1 MRSEVDARLDDMVI
15 EATENY
21 VEEVDLT
28 EELSDDQIQALFN
41 AFEDE
46 DWEEVDAIID
56 SIEGTGVLQILDEKA
71 GGLDRNRGGAEK
83 LRRYW
88 TVGLG
93 GAKIGWGA
101 PGDWTR
107 CVSNLSKYLGPRAK
121 GYCALRHKEMNGYW
135 PGDKKNKSDS
145 NDDIDTNSIYHESK
159 QNLGD
164 IGEPMLEH
172 KTVGVKGMNVVSAD
186 EGIVE
191 TIISVTGVVDNVK
204 DRIMPGAYQKTLA
217 KRKPKG
223 VWSHDWDT
231 PVSKTLEVRELMP
244 GDKELPKSMP
254 SGEPWPKG
262 AGALKVK
269 TQFNLETQRGR
280 EAYSDVVFF
289 GEEQEWSIGYN
300 VPVGGAKV
308 DSKSG
313 VREIGMLEL
322 YEYSPVLFGAMPLAR
337 TTSVKEAQ
345 MAYKALKGGAAAWLK
360 ESAEDEEPVDEYAPV
375 MEDDDEDETEEKAY
389 DLSGDQMILV
399 KTAIQTL
406 SDLLDAVHSE
416 TKKFPTPPDDEV
428 EEDAPDAMADPMDD
442 DDDYVVMG
450 DEDLPEDDM
459 PEEEMYENLAEA
471 IDDLIEDEELRDDL
485 IVIADEIDS
494 AMEQD
499 DRDYFETASKAF
511 LDKIEENLGAD
522 DEEDLRELAEIIAD
536 MIEQM
541 EGEEDSDEDMDEE
554 DDIEIEEDIEEDV
567 EDIEDDEEVPSEDT
581 MDIPEDEMEEDVEEK
596 RAFSTEQ
603 RESMAEEGE
612 AMPDGSFPIAN
623 ASDLRNA
630 IQAHGRAKDIEKA
643 KAHIK
648 KRARALGL
656 EDLIPAEWDEGKAI
670 IDITEIKSLLD
681 DLKS

>member
-1 MRSEVDARLDDMVI
+1 MREEVDAQLDAMVI
-15 EATENY
+15 HATEDY
-21 VEEVDLT
+21 VEEIDLT
-28 EELSDDQIQALFN
+28 EELSDDQIQALFD
-41 AFEDE
+41 AFQDD
-46 DWEEVDAIID
+46 DWDEVDAIID
-56 SIEGTGVLQILDEKA
+56 SIENSGILQILDEKA

-88 TVGLG
+88 TVGVG
-93 GAKIGWGA
+93 GAKIRWGT

-107 CVSNLSKYLGPRAK
+107 CVSQLSKYLGPRAK
-121 GYCALRHKEMNGYW
+121 GYCALRHKEMNGIW
-135 PGDKKNKSDS
+135 PGDARNKSDS
-145 NDDIDTNSIYHESK
+145 TDDIDTNSIYHESK
-159 QNLGD
+159 QNLGN

-244 GDKELPKSMP
+244 GDKELPKTMP
-254 SGEPWPKG
+254 NGDSWPSG

-313 VREIGMLEL
+313 VREITMLEL

-345 MAYKALKGGAAAWLK
+345 MALKALKGGAAAWLK
-360 ESAEDEEPVDEYAPV
+360 EGMDDEEEEVEEYAPV
-375 MEDDDEDETEEKAY
+375 MEDDDEDENEEKAY

-406 SDLLDAVHSE
+406 SDLLDAVQSE

-428 EEDAPDAMADPMDD
+428 EDAPDAMADPMADD

-450 DEDLPEDDM
+450 DEDMSEEDAEM
-459 PEEEMYENLAEA
+459 PEEDMYDSLADA
-471 IDDLIEDEELRDDL
+471 IDDLIDDADLRDEL

-494 AMEQD
+494 AMEQE
-499 DRDYFETASKAF
+499 DRDYFESASKAF

-522 DEEDLRELAEIIAD
+522 DEDDLRELAEIIAD

-541 EGEEDSDEDMDEE
+541 EGEEGEGEEEEPEDGMEEEMEDEAPSEDTMDVPEE
-554 DDIEIEEDIEEDV
+554 EIEEDIEE
-567 EDIEDDEEVPSEDT
+567 
-581 MDIPEDEMEEDVEEK
+581 K
-596 RAFSTEQ
+596 REFTSEQ
-603 RESMAEEGE
+603 REEMAGEGT

-623 ASDLRNA
+623 EEDLRNA

-656 EDLIPAEWDEGKAI
+656 EDLIPSEWNEGKAI

>member
-1 MRSEVDARLDDMVI
+1 MREAVDAQLDAMVI
-15 EATENY
+15 HATEDY
-21 VEEVDLT
+21 VEEIDLT
-28 EELSDDQIQALFN
+28 EELSDDQIQALFD
-41 AFEDE
+41 AFQDD
-46 DWEEVDAIID
+46 DWDEVDAIID
-56 SIEGTGVLQILDEKA
+56 SIENSGILQILDEKA

-88 TVGLG
+88 TVGVG
-93 GAKIGWGA
+93 GAKIRWGT

-107 CVSNLSKYLGPRAK
+107 CVSQLSKYLGPRAK
-121 GYCALRHKEMNGYW
+121 GYCALRHKEMNGIW
-135 PGDKKNKSDS
+135 PGDARNKSDS
-145 NDDIDTNSIYHESK
+145 TDDIDTNSIYHESK
-159 QNLGD
+159 QNLGN

-244 GDKELPKSMP
+244 GDKELPKTMP
-254 SGEPWPKG
+254 NGDSWPSG

-313 VREIGMLEL
+313 VREITMLEL

-345 MAYKALKGGAAAWLK
+345 MALKALKGGAAAWLK
-360 ESAEDEEPVDEYAPV
+360 EGMDDEEEEVEEYAPV
-375 MEDDDEDETEEKAY
+375 MEDDDEDENEEKAY

-406 SDLLDAVHSE
+406 SDLLDAVQSE

-428 EEDAPDAMADPMDD
+428 EDAPDAMADPMADD

-450 DEDLPEDDM
+450 DEDMSEEDAEM
-459 PEEEMYENLAEA
+459 PEEDMYDSLADA
-471 IDDLIEDEELRDDL
+471 IDDLIDDADLRDEL

-494 AMEQD
+494 AMEQE
-499 DRDYFETASKAF
+499 DRDYFESASKAF

-522 DEEDLRELAEIIAD
+522 DEDDLRELAEIIAD

-541 EGEEDSDEDMDEE
+541 EGDEGEGEEEPEDGMEE
-554 DDIEIEEDIEEDV
+554 EMED
-567 EDIEDDEEVPSEDT
+567 EVPSEDT
-581 MDIPEDEMEEDVEEK
+581 MDVPEEEIEEDIEEK
-596 RAFSTEQ
+596 REFTSEQ
-603 RESMAEEGE
+603 REEMAGEGT

-623 ASDLRNA
+623 EEDLRNA

-656 EDLIPAEWDEGKAI
+656 TDLIPSEWNEGKSI

>member
-1 MRSEVDARLDDMVI
+1 MRQEVDAQLDAMVI
-15 EATENY
+15 HATEDY
-21 VEEVDLT
+21 VEGIDLT
-28 EELSDDQIQALFN
+28 EELSDDQIQELFD
-41 AFEDE
+41 AFNED
-46 DWEEVDAIID
+46 DWDAVDAIID
-56 SIEGTGVLQILDEKA
+56 SIENSGILEMLDSKA

-88 TVGLG
+88 TTGPG
-93 GAKIGWGA
+93 GAKIGWGTS
-101 PGDWTR
+101 GDWTR
-107 CVSNLSKYLGPRAK
+107 CVSELSKYLGPRAK
-121 GYCALRHKEMNGYW
+121 GYCALRHKEMNGIW
-135 PGDKKNKSDS
+135 PGDQANKSDS

-159 QNLGD
+159 QNLGV

-172 KTVGVKGMNVVSAD
+172 KTVGVKGMNIVSAD

-244 GDKELPKSMP
+244 GDKELPKTMP
-254 SGEPWPKG
+254 NGDSWPSG

-313 VREIGMLEL
+313 VREITMLEL

-345 MAYKALKGGAAAWLK
+345 MALKALKGGAASWLK
-360 ESAEDEEPVDEYAPV
+360 ENMDEEEEVEEYAPV

-406 SDLLDAVHSE
+406 SDLLDAVQSE

-428 EEDAPDAMADPMDD
+428 EDDESAVDDPMASD

-450 DEDLPEDDM
+450 DEDMSEEEAEMPED
-459 PEEEMYENLAEA
+459 MYESLADA
-471 IDDLIEDEELRDDL
+471 IDDLIEDAELRDDL
-485 IVIADEIDS
+485 ITIADEIDS

-499 DRDYFETASKAF
+499 DRDYFESASKAF

-522 DEEDLRELAEIIAD
+522 DEDDLRELAEIIAD

-541 EGEEDSDEDMDEE
+541 EGEEEGEEVAEDA
-554 DDIEIEEDIEEDV
+554 
-567 EDIEDDEEVPSEDT
+567 EEVPSEDT
-581 MDIPEDEMEEDVEEK
+581 MEVPEEEMEEEVDEK
-596 RAFSTEQ
+596 REFSSEQ
-603 RESMAEEGE
+603 REEMAEEGN

-623 ASDLRNA
+623 EEDLRNA

-656 EDLIPAEWDEGKAI
+656 EDLIPAEWNEGKSVI
-670 IDITEIKSLLD
+670 NVSEMKSLLD

>member
-1 MRSEVDARLDDMVI
+1 MGADMNIDKMRQEVDGQLDAMVI
-15 EATENY
+15 HATEDY
-21 VEEVDLT
+21 VEGIDLT
-28 EELSDDQIQALFN
+28 EELSDDQIQALFD
-41 AFEDE
+41 AFNDE
-46 DWEEVDAIID
+46 DWDEVDAIID
-56 SIEGTGVLQILDEKA
+56 GIENSGILQMLDEKA

-88 TVGLG
+88 TTGPG

-107 CVSNLSKYLGPRAK
+107 CVSQLSKYLGPRAK
-121 GYCALRHKEMNGYW
+121 GYCALRHKEMNGIW
-135 PGDKKNKSDS
+135 PGDQRNKSDS

-159 QNLGD
+159 QNLGN

-244 GDKELPKSMP
+244 GDKELPKVMP
-254 SGEPWPKG
+254 NGDPWPSN

-345 MAYKALKGGAAAWLK
+345 MALKALKGGAAAWLK
-360 ESAEDEEPVDEYAPV
+360 ETADEDEDVEEYAPV

-406 SDLLDAVHSE
+406 SDLLDAVQSE

-428 EEDAPDAMADPMDD
+428 EDDENAMADPMADD

-450 DEDLPEDDM
+450 DEDMSEEDAEM
-459 PEEEMYENLAEA
+459 PEEDMYDSLADA
-471 IDDLIEDEELRDDL
+471 IDDLIDDENLRDDL

-494 AMEQD
+494 AMEQE
-499 DRDYFETASKAF
+499 DRDYFESASKAF

-541 EGEEDSDEDMDEE
+541 GGDEEEPEEDMES
-554 DDIEIEEDIEEDV
+554 
-567 EDIEDDEEVPSEDT
+567 DEEVPSEDT
-581 MDIPEDEMEEDVEEK
+581 MDVPEEELEEDVEEK
-596 RAFSTEQ
+596 RAFSSEQ
-603 RESMAEEGE
+603 REEMAGEGT

-623 ASDLRNA
+623 EEDLRNA
-630 IQAHGRAKDIEKA
+630 IQAHGRAKDIEAA

-656 EDLIPAEWDEGKAI
+656 TDLIPSEWNEGKSV

>member
-1 MRSEVDARLDDMVI
+1 M
-15 EATENY
+15 
-21 VEEVDLT
+21 
-28 EELSDDQIQALFN
+28 
-41 AFEDE
+41 
-46 DWEEVDAIID
+46 
-56 SIEGTGVLQILDEKA
+56 LDEKA

-88 TVGLG
+88 TTGPG

-107 CVSNLSKYLGPRAK
+107 CVSQLSKYLGPRAK
-121 GYCALRHKEMNGYW
+121 GYCALRHKEMNGMW
-135 PGDKKNKSDS
+135 PGDQRNKSDS

-244 GDKELPKSMP
+244 GDKELPKLMP
-254 SGEPWPKG
+254 NGDPWPSG

-313 VREIGMLEL
+313 VREITMLEL

-345 MAYKALKGGAAAWLK
+345 MALKALKGGAAAWLS
-360 ESAEDEEPVDEYAPV
+360 EAADEDEDVEEYAPV
-375 MEDDDEDETEEKAY
+375 MEEDDEDETEEKAY

-406 SDLLDAVHSE
+406 SDLLDAVQSE

-428 EEDAPDAMADPMDD
+428 EDDEDAMANPMADD

-450 DEDLPEDDM
+450 DEDMSEEDSEM
-459 PEEEMYENLAEA
+459 PEEDMYDSLADA
-471 IDDLIEDEELRDDL
+471 IDDLIDDETLRDEL

-494 AMEQD
+494 AMEQE
-499 DRDYFETASKAF
+499 DRDYFESASKAF

-541 EGEEDSDEDMDEE
+541 GGEEEADEEMESDEEF
-554 DDIEIEEDIEEDV
+554 
-567 EDIEDDEEVPSEDT
+567 PSEDT
-581 MDIPEDEMEEDVEEK
+581 MDVPEEEIEEDVEKK
-596 RAFSTEQ
+596 RAFSAEQ
-603 RESMAEEGE
+603 REEMAGEGT

-623 ASDLRNA
+623 EADLRNA

-656 EDLIPAEWDEGKAI
+656 TDLIPSEWNEGKAV

>member
-1 MRSEVDARLDDMVI
+1 MDDIDKMRAEVDSQLDAMVI
-15 EATENY
+15 QATEDY

-28 EELSDDQIQALFN
+28 EELSDDQIQALFD
-41 AFEDE
+41 AFQDE
-46 DWEEVDAIID
+46 DWDEVDAIID
-56 SIEGTGVLQILDEKA
+56 AIEGSGVLQILDEKA

-88 TVGLG
+88 TVGVG
-93 GAKIGWGA
+93 GAKIRWGA

-107 CVSNLSKYLGPRAK
+107 CVSQLSKYLGPRAK
-121 GYCALRHKEMNGYW
+121 GYCALRHKEMNGVW
-135 PGDKKNKSDS
+135 PGDKRNKSAS
-145 NDDIDTNSIYHESK
+145 NDDITPISIYHESK

-172 KTVGVKGMNVVSAD
+172 KTVGVKGMNVLSAD

-244 GDKELPKSMP
+244 GDKELPKAMP
-254 SGEPWPKG
+254 NGDPWPRG

-308 DSKSG
+308 DSKTG

-345 MAYKALKGGAAAWLK
+345 LALKALKGGAAAWLK
-360 ESAEDEEPVDEYAPV
+360 EGVDEDEDMPVDEYMPAG
-375 MEDDDEDETEEKAY
+375 EDEEDDEDMEGKAY

-406 SDLLDAVHSE
+406 SDLLDAVQSE
-416 TKKFPTPPDDEV
+416 TKKFPAPPDDQE
-428 EEDAPDAMADPMDD
+428 EEDVAVLPGNE

-450 DEDLPEDDM
+450 DEDIDSEGEEE
-459 PEEEMYENLAEA
+459 PEEEMYESLSEA
-471 IDDLIEDEELRDDL
+471 IEELIDDEELRDEL
-485 IVIADEIDS
+485 ITIGDEIDS
-494 AMEQD
+494 AMEQED
-499 DRDYFETASKAF
+499 KDYFESASKAF

-522 DEEDLRELAEIIAD
+522 DEDDLRELAEIIAD

-541 EGEEDSDEDMDEE
+541 DGEEGEDDDEGME
-554 DDIEIEEDIEEDV
+554 DDME
-567 EDIEDDEEVPSEDT
+567 EEVPSEDD
-581 MDIPEDEMEEDVEEK
+581 MEMPEEEIEEDVEEK
-596 RAFSTEQ
+596 RMFSSER
-603 RESMAEEGE
+603 REEMAEEGM

-623 ASDLRNA
+623 EQDLRNA
-630 IQAHGRAKDIEKA
+630 IQAHGRAKDVEKA

-656 EDLIPAEWDEGKAI
+656 EDLIPSEWNEGKSI

>member
-1 MRSEVDARLDDMVI
+1 MRESVDAQLDAMVI
-15 EATENY
+15 HATEDY
-21 VEEVDLT
+21 VEEIDLT
-28 EELSDDQIQALFN
+28 EELSDDQIQALFD
-41 AFEDE
+41 AFEDD
-46 DWEEVDAIID
+46 DWDAVDAIID
-56 SIEGTGVLQILDEKA
+56 GIENSGILQMLDEKA

-88 TVGLG
+88 TVGVG
-93 GAKIGWGA
+93 GAKIRWGT

-107 CVSNLSKYLGPRAK
+107 CVSQLSKYLGPRAK
-121 GYCALRHKEMNGYW
+121 GYCALRHKEMNGIW
-135 PGDKKNKSDS
+135 PGDQRNKSDS

-159 QNLGD
+159 QNLGN

-244 GDKELPKSMP
+244 GDKELPKVMP
-254 SGEPWPKG
+254 NGDPWPSN

-345 MAYKALKGGAAAWLK
+345 MALKALKGGAAAWLK
-360 ESAEDEEPVDEYAPV
+360 ETADEDEDVEEYAPV

-406 SDLLDAVHSE
+406 SDLLDAVQSE

-428 EEDAPDAMADPMDD
+428 EDDENAMADPMADD

-450 DEDLPEDDM
+450 DEDMSEEDAEM
-459 PEEEMYENLAEA
+459 PEEDMYDSLADA
-471 IDDLIEDEELRDDL
+471 IDDLIDDENLRDEL

-494 AMEQD
+494 AMEQE
-499 DRDYFETASKAF
+499 DRDYFESASKAF

-541 EGEEDSDEDMDEE
+541 GGDEEEPEEDMES
-554 DDIEIEEDIEEDV
+554 
-567 EDIEDDEEVPSEDT
+567 DEEVPSEDT
-581 MDIPEDEMEEDVEEK
+581 MDVPEEELEEDVEEK
-596 RAFSTEQ
+596 RAFSSEQ
-603 RESMAEEGE
+603 REEMAGEGT

-623 ASDLRNA
+623 EEDLRNA
-630 IQAHGRAKDIEKA
+630 IQAHGRAKDIEAA

-656 EDLIPAEWDEGKAI
+656 TDLIPSEWNEGKSV